1 MPVDVTAN
9 FIRIRVANP
18 KLFTRFAVKT
28 LGKGI
33 KGVVG
38 FKSGGGSEIQSFLF
52 PKSRYTLAQAKAW
65 IKEHKYHISESIV
78 KYYLVKDI
86 IVGPNYLDFE
96 ETLITPEMESQLNL
110 EKIEAKNIPIKTWEW
125 LLRD

>member
-18 KLFTRFAVKT
+18 KQFIRFAVKT

-33 KGVVG
+33 KGIIG
-38 FKSGGGSEIQSFLF
+38 FKKGGGSEIRSFLF

-65 IKEHKYHISESIV
+65 IKEHKYHVSESIV
-78 KYYLVKDI
+78 EYYLVRDI
-86 IVGPNYLDFE
+86 IVGSDFIEFE
-96 ETLITPEMESQLNL
+96 ETLITPEMEAVLNL
-110 EKIEAKNIPIKTWEW
+110 EKIEAKNIPMKTWEW

>member
-9 FIRIRVANP
+9 FIRVRVANP
-18 KLFTRFAVKT
+18 ALFTRFAVKT

-38 FKSGGGSEIQSFLF
+38 FKKGGGSEIQSFLF
-52 PKSRYTLAQAKAW
+52 PKSQYTLAQAKAW

-78 KYYLVKDI
+78 EYYLVKDI
-86 IVGPNYLDFE
+86 SVGSNFIDFQE
-96 ETLITPEMESQLNL
+96 SLITPDMESILL
-110 EKIEAKNIPIKTWEW
+110 TEKIEAKTISKKAWEW
-125 LLRD
+125 LI